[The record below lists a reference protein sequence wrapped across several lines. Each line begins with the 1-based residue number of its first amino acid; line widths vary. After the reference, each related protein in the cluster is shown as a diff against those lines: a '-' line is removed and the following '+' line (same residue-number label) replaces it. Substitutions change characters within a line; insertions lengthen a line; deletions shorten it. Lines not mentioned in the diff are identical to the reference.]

1 MREYTA
7 MAIAASSGVVGAELT
22 WLRTGIFRLKAY
34 WVSMV
39 IVVGFQIVVD
49 GWLTKLSS
57 PIVAYSAEEF
67 SGWRFPLDIP
77 IEDFLFCF
85 ALVTTAILL
94 WERQDLGGRSRE

>member
-1 MREYTA
+1 MREYTV
-7 MAIAASSGVVGAELT
+7 MAVTAAGGVVGAELT

-39 IVVGFQIVVD
+39 IIAGFQIVVD

-67 SGWRFPLDIP
+67 SGWRFPFDIP
-77 IEDFLFCF
+77 VEDFLFGF
-85 ALVTTAILL
+85 SLVTVAILL
-94 WERQDLGGRSRE
+94 WERQGLRRRSRG

>member
-1 MREYTA
+1 MREYTV
-7 MAIAASSGVVGAELT
+7 MAVAASGGVVGAELT
-22 WLRTGIFRLKAY
+22 WLRTGIFRLRAY

-39 IVVGFQIVVD
+39 IVVGFQILVD

-77 IEDFLFCF
+77 VEDFLFGF
-85 ALVTTAILL
+85 ALVTSAILL
-94 WERQDLGGRSRE
+94 WERQGLRRPSRK

>member
-1 MREYTA
+1 MREYTV
-7 MAIAASSGVVGAELT
+7 MAVAATGGVVGAELT

-57 PIVAYSAEEF
+57 PIVAYNADEF

-77 IEDFLFCF
+77 VEDFLFGF

-94 WERQDLGGRSRE
+94 WERRGLRDRSRE

>member
-1 MREYTA
+1 
-7 MAIAASSGVVGAELT
+7 MAVAASGGVVGAELT

-34 WVSMV
+34 WVTMA
-39 IVVGFQIVVD
+39 IVVAFQVVVD

-77 IEDFLFCF
+77 VEDFLFGF
-85 ALVTTAILL
+85 ALVTSAILL
-94 WERQDLGGRSRE
+94 WERQGFGRRSRK